1 MDILLRDSEG
11 VLRFPNNVRVSE
23 EAVKEIIEVM
33 WTKNSTNFKLKQLE
47 VSFSDY
53 DVVNGIKNRGVSKKW
68 TDDEEKYVL
77 NHPDDDNGEIG
88 KALNRTFMSVL
99 MHKPDLLDD
108 YSDWILRHP
117 EEIKGLSR
125 EQIVDAFFED
135 DE

>member
-11 VLRFPNNVRVSE
+11 VLRFPNNVKVSE

-33 WTKNSTNFKLKQLE
+33 WTKNSTNLKLKQLE

-68 TDDEEKYVL
+68 TDDEEKYIL
-77 NHPDDDNGEIG
+77 NHSKDSNEEIG
-88 KALNRTFMSVL
+88 KALNRTSMSVY

-108 YSDWILRHP
+108 YSDWILRHQ
-117 EEIKGLSR
+117 ELIKDLSR
-125 EQIVDAFFED
+125 EEVVDAFFED
-135 DE
+135 KE